1 MRRPLF
7 GEPLIAHPAPCAR
20 VHATWHP
27 HSANDYNR
35 DQHDNYADN
44 QQHMVLDL
52 AAAPRPPD
60 TLYRLDVLGAVL
72 SRTAHDC
79 EALVLQAARLCSEG
93 ARMCRTWS
101 GPVHSGTAPFS
112 AGPYTCDVQPKSIN
126 ATVATVSVSAVRAA
140 GAAGNLRS
148 PSLDRSGRRRV
159 LPPLI

>member
-60 TLYRLDVLGAVL
+60 TLYRLDVLRAVL

-79 EALVLQAARLCSEG
+79 EVVCLCTREQRRS
-93 ARMCRTWS
+93 APVRTLAMCNS
-101 GPVHSGTAPFS
+101 
-112 AGPYTCDVQPKSIN
+112 KSIN

>member
-1 MRRPLF
+1 VRRPLF

-52 AAAPRPPD
+52 AAAPRPPTHCID
-60 TLYRLDVLGAVL
+60 WTCSALFSLAQRTTARRLFFKPLGCAPKGHGCV
-72 SRTAHDC
+72 
-79 EALVLQAARLCSEG
+79 ALGL
-93 ARMCRTWS
+93 
-101 GPVHSGTAPFS
+101 PVHSGTAPFS

-126 ATVATVSVSAVRAA
+126 ATVATFWPASRPSAVHLMWRWNNPRRTMSETIQEA
-140 GAAGNLRS
+140 LR
-148 PSLDRSGRRRV
+148 
-159 LPPLI
+159 

>member
-35 DQHDNYADN
+35 DQHNNYADN

-60 TLYRLDVLGAVL
+60 TLYRLDVLRAVL

-79 EALVLQAARLCSEG
+79 EVVCLCTREQRRS
-93 ARMCRTWS
+93 APVRTLPMCNS
-101 GPVHSGTAPFS
+101 
-112 AGPYTCDVQPKSIN
+112 KSIN
-126 ATVATVSVSAVRAA
+126 ATVATFWPASRPSAADLMWRWNNPRRTMSETIQEA
-140 GAAGNLRS
+140 LR
-148 PSLDRSGRRRV
+148 
-159 LPPLI
+159 

>member
-1 MRRPLF
+1 VRRPLF

-44 QQHMVLDL
+44 QQHIVLDL
-52 AAAPRPPD
+52 AAAPRPPE
-60 TLYRLDVLGAVL
+60 TLYRLDVLRAVL
-72 SRTAHDC
+72 SGTAHDC

-101 GPVHSGTAPFS
+101 GLCTREQRRSAPVRTLAMCNS
-112 AGPYTCDVQPKSIN
+112 KSIN
-126 ATVATVSVSAVRAA
+126 ATVATFWPLSETIQEA
-140 GAAGNLRS
+140 LR
-148 PSLDRSGRRRV
+148 
-159 LPPLI
+159 